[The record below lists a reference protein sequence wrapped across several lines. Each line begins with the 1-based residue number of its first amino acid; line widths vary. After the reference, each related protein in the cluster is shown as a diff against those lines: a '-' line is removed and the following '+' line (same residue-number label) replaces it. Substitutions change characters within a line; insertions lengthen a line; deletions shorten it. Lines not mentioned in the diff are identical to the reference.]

1 MVIAPKMKAGS
12 LSSDQIGQ
20 QCAGIRFESLCDLD
34 ELDHVEAPL
43 AAFVFRDKGLRATET
58 LSDLRLGKI
67 LRLAQIYEQV
77 LQMLLSRRPE
87 RFRHEDRRV
96 EKPVFPLILFSDYPR
111 SGYIPRR
118 TSRAARR
125 GGCER

>member
-1 MVIAPKMKAGS
+1 MKTGS
-12 LSSDQIGQ
+12 LSLDQIGQ
-20 QCAGIRFESLCDLD
+20 QHARIGVQGARDLD
-34 ELDHVEAPL
+34 KLHHIEAPL
-43 AAFVFRDKGLRATET
+43 AAFVFRDEGLRAAEP

-77 LQMLLSRRPE
+77 LQMLLSRCPE
-87 RFRHEDRRV
+87 RFRHKDRRV

>member
-1 MVIAPKMKAGS
+1 MKAGS
-12 LSSDQIGQ
+12 LSLDQIGQ
-20 QCAGIRFESLCDLD
+20 QRARIGFESLCDLD
-34 ELDHVEAPL
+34 ELDHDKAAL
-43 AAFVFRDKGLRATET
+43 AAFVFRDEGLWTAEP
-58 LSDLRLGKI
+58 LSDLRLSKI

-77 LQMLLSRRPE
+77 LQMLLSRCPE

>member
-1 MVIAPKMKAGS
+1 M

-20 QCAGIRFESLCDLD
+20 QCARIRFESQRDLD
-34 ELDHVEAPL
+34 ELDDVEPSL
-43 AAFVFRDKGLRATET
+43 AAFIFCDEGLLATEP
-58 LSDLRLGKI
+58 LSDLRLSKI
-67 LRLAQIYEQV
+67 LRLAQVYEQV
-77 LQMLLSRRPE
+77 LQLLLSRRPE

-111 SGYIPRR
+111 LGYIPRR